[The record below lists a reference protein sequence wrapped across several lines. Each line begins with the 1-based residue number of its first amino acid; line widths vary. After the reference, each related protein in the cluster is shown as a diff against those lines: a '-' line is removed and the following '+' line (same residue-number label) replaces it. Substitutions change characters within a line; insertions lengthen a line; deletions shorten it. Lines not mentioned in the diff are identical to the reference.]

1 MRCDGTFSAIQQNPE
16 DRDAL
21 YLHPHRKGGRDFL
34 YSVYYQK
41 DRGQLVVALHDITE
55 TKRLADKKKELI
67 ANASQELR
75 IPLTSIKG
83 YIETLDDHMDAEGRE
98 YLAILKR
105 NVDRLSSIVQDLMT
119 ISELDFPTELK
130 DKDKV
135 DVEALLAL
143 QQPMSVDL
151 PFITSAMRSSVEL
164 ERIADHATNIG
175 EDVMGKT
182 IKHHFEANDA

>member
-1 MRCDGTFSAIQQNPE
+1 
-16 DRDAL
+16 
-21 YLHPHRKGGRDFL
+21 
-34 YSVYYQK
+34 
-41 DRGQLVVALHDITE
+41 
-55 TKRLADKKKELI
+55 
-67 ANASQELR
+67 
-75 IPLTSIKG
+75 
-83 YIETLDDHMDAEGRE
+83 
-98 YLAILKR
+98 
-105 NVDRLSSIVQDLMT
+105 MT

-175 EDVMGKT
+175 EDVIYYVKGKT